1 MQVNHNLLTIVQEQL
16 EAYQFFLLLHLQVV
30 VEVETMILQNRLILQ
45 QMVALVVE
53 EAVVLTLIM

>member
-1 MQVNHNLLTIVQEQL
+1 MRVNQNLLTIVQQQL

-45 QMVALVVE
+45 QMVALVVVPV
-53 EAVVLTLIM
+53 AALILIM